1 MSYFFQIRNMP
12 RIRSKNNT
20 EFLFIFKVWKQ
31 AHNKRHNCCHNAETG
46 HKDRSVVEQILCTFL
61 SIFFIFLCSVS
72 LAQAKNNQV
81 IKIAYITQTK
91 KIPSALSNLDD
102 FIQHK
107 GLMGARIAIDDNN
120 TTGQFTKQKYEIQEI
135 ILPISADIVQA
146 FNTQVSADTAFV
158 VTNLTAE
165 QIKKLASLDSAKT
178 KLFFDASTIADELRN
193 DQCIDNLLHTLP
205 SRAMRAD
212 ALAQYMVKKQWTN
225 WFLVT
230 GMTQAD
236 QQYAKALKRAA
247 KRFGIEIVT
256 EKKWLH
262 NFDARRTAQ
271 SDVPVFT
278 QVDDYDVLI
287 VADEKGLFGEYLD
300 YRSWNPRP
308 VIGTQGLVAT
318 SWHRTHEQWGAVQI
332 QNRFREQAGRWM
344 EEEDYGAYLAIRAI
358 GEASVRTQ
366 SNQLLKVKKYLL
378 DDNFAL
384 QGYKGKALSFRSWNG
399 QLRQPI
405 LLAAARSMV
414 SVAPIEGFL
423 HPLTELDTLGFDQA
437 ESSCHNLQKSGTNQT
452 QAPSS
457 LNNKKEDNKWQK
469 IVQQLINKFL
479 K

>member
-12 RIRSKNNT
+12 RIRSEN
-20 EFLFIFKVWKQ
+20 
-31 AHNKRHNCCHNAETG
+31 G
-46 HKDRSVVEQILCTFL
+46 HKNKSVIELILCTFL
-61 SIFFIFLCSVS
+61 SVFFIFFCFLS
-72 LAQAKNNQV
+72 LVQAKNTQV
-81 IKIAYITQTK
+81 IKITYITQTK
-91 KIPSALSNLDD
+91 KIPSSLSNLDD

-107 GLMGARIAIDDNN
+107 GLIGAKIAIADNN
-120 TTGQFTKQKYEIQEI
+120 TTGQFTKQRYEIQEI
-135 ILPISADIVQA
+135 ILPVSADIVQV
-146 FNTQVSADTAFV
+146 FNTQVSPDTVFV
-158 VTNLTAE
+158 VTNLTGE
-165 QIKKLASLDSAKT
+165 QIKKLINLDFAKD
-178 KLFFDASTIADELRN
+178 KLFFDASTIDDELRN
-193 DQCIDNLLHTLP
+193 DQCIDNLLHMLP

-212 ALAQYMVKKQWTN
+212 ALAQYMVKKQWKS

-236 QQYAKALKRAA
+236 QQYAKAIKRAA

-399 QLRQPI
+399 QLRQPV

-452 QAPSS
+452 QAPPSS